1 MKAACD
7 MYNRCKRR
15 VKRLQE
21 HYKTEDASAVAEAVT
36 KSAETFQ
43 QADTLVD
50 TPVSGA
56 NDQHLISH

>member
-1 MKAACD
+1 M
-7 MYNRCKRR
+7 
-15 VKRLQE
+15 QE
-21 HYKTEDASAVAEAVT
+21 KSQKVARSLYKTKDASAVAEAVF